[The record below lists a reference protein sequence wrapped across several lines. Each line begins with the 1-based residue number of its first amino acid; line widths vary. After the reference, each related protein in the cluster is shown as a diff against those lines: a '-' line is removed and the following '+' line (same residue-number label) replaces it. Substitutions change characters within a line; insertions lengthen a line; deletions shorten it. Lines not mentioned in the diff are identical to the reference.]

1 MSENRRIR
9 TGVFVGI
16 EDRSKHFRK
25 IGYSAVYF
33 AVTFILL
40 NYTSHAWSTANAW
53 DLGFRP
59 TFSYNGME
67 VLAGLDGWNLN
78 RIAWVYLAPP
88 LWALLISILSLASFA
103 SINGKHVHTRTLLF
117 WLAVNGY
124 LLYFSYVITGLLSGQ
139 DYGSKLF
146 TGFVAFYSWL
156 LWSPGKIYGV
166 LIVQALV
173 SLAVPLLFSKGVLQ
187 LNYSRLS
194 ASRKRG
200 KAIVFLNVFAF
211 PALAGCLLIALTTFP
226 MDFHYQF
233 IRMICLV
240 LLGVV
245 VGSGM
250 AMYKAKHIHIVKGG
264 LKPVPKYGLIT
275 LVIILLLARIGLGIE
290 VHPLW

>member
-16 EDRSKHFRK
+16 ENRNEHLRK

-33 AVTFILL
+33 AITFILL

-59 TFSYNGME
+59 TFSYNGMQ
-67 VLAGLDGWNLN
+67 VLAGQDGWNLN

-88 LWALLISILSLASFA
+88 LWGLLISILSLASFV
-103 SINGKHVHTRTLLF
+103 SIDGKHVHTRTLLF

-156 LWSPGKIYGV
+156 LWSPAKIYGV
-166 LIVQALV
+166 LIVQAILSLIVTLV
-173 SLAVPLLFSKGVLQ
+173 FSKGILQ

-200 KAIVFLNVFAF
+200 KPIVFLNVFAF
-211 PALAGCLLIALTTFP
+211 PIMAGCLLIALTTFP
-226 MDFHYQF
+226 MDFRYQF
-233 IRMICLV
+233 IRMVCLV
-240 LLGVV
+240 L
-245 VGSGM
+245 VGIVAGLGM
-250 AMYKAKHIHIVKGG
+250 AMHKAKHIQIVKGG
-264 LKPVPKYGLIT
+264 LKPVPKAGLIILTT
-275 LVIILLLARIGLGIE
+275 LILACRFGLRIE
-290 VHPLW
+290 VEALW